1 MYSRH
6 RYGNNNFFQAF
17 FWVLVGFMIGQI
29 IRLDIGLSP
38 RASTPQLTQNT
49 VYLEQ

>member
-1 MYSRH
+1 MYTRN

-29 IRLDIGLSP
+29 VRLDVGIAP
-38 RASTPQLTQNT
+38 RSSTPQPTQNAL
-49 VYLEQ
+49 YLES